1 MEVSGIRRRE
11 DPLSTVT
18 RREIKSYKS
27 ESDKYESDM
36 RTKVV
41 GGNTDKIARSKRNER
56 QMKSYKAS
64 KREREKL

>member
-1 MEVSGIRRRE
+1 MRE
-11 DPLSTVT
+11 DPFSTVM
-18 RREIKSYKS
+18 RRNIKSYKS

-36 RTKVV
+36 HTKVV
-41 GGNTDKIARSKRNER
+41 GGNTDRIARSKRNER